1 MRGARRAPGKG
12 GAAVAP
18 SILREMNQRVLLD
31 LLFTNGPATR
41 PQLGQITGLSQP
53 TVIAA
58 LADLEELDLV
68 RPCGRTTSA
77 PGRAPM
83 LYEANPSVGAVIG
96 VDIGREWIRLLVT
109 DLAGKRLSQLTV
121 RNTAPDRSSLV
132 EAVGQLVS
140 QGTVEAGLEPEAIT
154 HTVIGSPGVF
164 DADRSQLLYAANLPG
179 WQRSRVV
186 QAIGQRIGSA
196 VTIDNDANL
205 AALGEYTYGAGKS
218 AQQFVY
224 LTIGT
229 GVGAGIVI
237 DGKLYRGFRGSAG
250 EISYLPIGRE
260 LPLTPRGRPQ
270 RGMLEES
277 FGAAAVVELA
287 RECGMTG
294 PLTAEAVFTAARGGD
309 ERAREA
315 IVTEA
320 RQLARVIASICALLD
335 PELIVVGGGVGQN
348 LDLLEPEMTTELA
361 RLTPMR
367 PTLSVGDLGR
377 EAVVL
382 GAIAMGIEL
391 ARESVFQTR
400 TNGSYLPPG
409 QSGGHSGG

>member
-1 MRGARRAPGKG
+1 M
-12 GAAVAP
+12 
-18 SILREMNQRVLLD
+18 D
-31 LLFTNGPATR
+31 
-41 PQLGQITGLSQP
+41 
-53 TVIAA
+53 
-58 LADLEELDLV
+58 
-68 RPCGRTTSA
+68 
-77 PGRAPM
+77 
-83 LYEANPSVGAVIG
+83 
-96 VDIGREWIRLLVT
+96 
-109 DLAGKRLSQLTV
+109 
-121 RNTAPDRSSLV
+121 
-132 EAVGQLVS
+132 
-140 QGTVEAGLEPEAIT
+140 
-154 HTVIGSPGVF
+154 
-164 DADRSQLLYAANLPG
+164 
-179 WQRSRVV
+179 
-186 QAIGQRIGSA
+186 QRIGSA

-229 GVGAGIVI
+229 GVGVGIVL

-250 EISYLPIGRE
+250 EVGYLPIGRE

-277 FGAAAVVELA
+277 FGAAAVVERA

-294 PLTAEAVFTAARGGD
+294 SLTAELVFNAARSGD
-309 ERAREA
+309 VRARES

-348 LDLLEPEMTTELA
+348 LDLLEPEMMTELA

-367 PTLSVGDLGR
+367 PTLGVGDLGR

-382 GAIAMGIEL
+382 GAIAIGIER
-391 ARESVFQTR
+391 ARESIFESR
-400 TNGSYLPPG
+400 TDGSYLPVG
-409 QSGGHSGG
+409 QSRGHSGG